1 MSATTHG
8 PCAIAVAQKR
18 WCGCDITS
26 VNLEKINT

>member
-8 PCAIAVAQKR
+8 PCAIAQKH

-26 VNLEKINT
+26 VNLEKINA